1 MFGAFRTKSVHV
13 GSALTLTAKRLAA
26 CSETLETWAGG
37 LLILMFG
44 LLGAALPHFP

>member
-1 MFGAFRTKSVHV
+1 MFGAFRTKRVPV
-13 GSALTLTAKRLAA
+13 GSALARTAMRLTA

-37 LLILMFG
+37 FLILVLG